1 MPFTYREFVILSFFL
16 VLCMFLVTALT
27 FKYVWTGRS
36 TIKSYVIN
44 FSITGFTLFYFIF
57 FLEIFFYH
65 FVAVSDNFQSTLA
78 SGRWTYK
85 YWNPINSMRYRDI
98 EHPKSQFAGKKV
110 IFVVGDSLAAGL
122 GIKDYRDRF
131 SNVLQDILGGDW
143 SVVNIAQCGWD
154 TANEYKAIRS
164 YPLKPDIIVLSDY
177 VNDIKNAAEKVGI
190 NEPIFPDMSHVRSLY
205 LSFVRNS
212 YFINYVYWRIRR
224 HMERD
229 QGEFYWEYLEKL
241 YSNEKVWEAHKKELL
256 HIVRYTQKND
266 IKLITVLFPI
276 LTVVE
281 RSKLLLVKVGDIMKH
296 NHIETIDLSTIL
308 SGRNP
313 QELIVNSFDF
323 HPSKKLHKEV
333 AGLLFDRI
341 QQQ

>member
-1 MPFTYREFVILSFFL
+1 
-16 VLCMFLVTALT
+16 
-27 FKYVWTGRS
+27 
-36 TIKSYVIN
+36 
-44 FSITGFTLFYFIF
+44 
-57 FLEIFFYH
+57 
-65 FVAVSDNFQSTLA
+65 
-78 SGRWTYK
+78 
-85 YWNPINSMRYRDI
+85 MRYRDI
-98 EHPKSQFAGKKV
+98 EHPKSQFIGKKV

-122 GIKDYRDRF
+122 GIKDYKDRF
-131 SNVLQDILGGDW
+131 SNVLQDILGENW
-143 SVVNIAQCGWD
+143 LVVNIAQCGWD

-164 YPLKPDIIVLSDY
+164 YPHKPDIIVLSY
-177 VNDIKNAAEKVGI
+177 YINDIKDAAEKVGI
-190 NEPIFPDMSHVRSLY
+190 NEPIFPDMSHVHSLY

-229 QGEFYWEYLEKL
+229 LGEFYWEYLEKL
-241 YSNEKVWEAHKKELL
+241 YSNKKVWEAHKKELL

-266 IKLITVLFPI
+266 IRLITVLFPI

-281 RSKLLLVKVGDIMKH
+281 RSKLLLIKVEDLMKH

-313 QELIVNSFDF
+313 HELIVNSFDF

-333 AGLLFDRI
+333 GELLYDLI
-341 QQQ
+341 LQQ